1 MLVLL
6 RWEFVSRYGKLML
19 LMKYEI
25 EENTALP
32 AGLDLGAEGRNA
44 LGVLGMENTWRKAT
58 WNPSAISRVLLFRLV
73 NFCWKA
79 NFTNL
84 WKYSTS

>member
-1 MLVLL
+1 
-6 RWEFVSRYGKLML
+6 ML

-44 LGVLGMENTWRKAT
+44 LGVLGMENT
-58 WNPSAISRVLLFRLV
+58 
-73 NFCWKA
+73 
-79 NFTNL
+79 
-84 WKYSTS
+84 